1 MATKKDNTD
10 KYDWKITVTKKGKK
24 YDTDKYQGHTEGP
37 WYRMHS
43 NDTIRSEPMGDNAE
57 AHLFD
62 IVGATTVDA
71 ELAADAPLL
80 LEEIKRYYGF
90 VDELLN
96 YFHHTTLE
104 NESFMDLMYRMGIF
118 EFEPEPWQNEKGE
131 WMIFVGDTYE
141 TGEWVV
147 DKDLTKR

>member
-1 MATKKDNTD
+1 MA
-10 KYDWKITVTKKGKK
+10 TKKGKK

-43 NDTIRSEPMGDNAE
+43 NDTIRSEPMGDDAE

-80 LEEIKRYYGF
+80 LEELKRCYERIDY
-90 VDELLN
+90 
-96 YFHHTTLE
+96 LE
-104 NESFMDLMYRMGIF
+104 SVAEEYRQ
-118 EFEPEPWQNEKGE
+118 ERPEEYCANCYAHLSEYD
-131 WMIFVGDTYE
+131 GDGVKE
-141 TGEWVV
+141 CLCSDCEASE
-147 DKDLTKR
+147 

>member
-1 MATKKDNTD
+1 MTTKKDNTD

-24 YDTDKYQGHTEGP
+24 YDTDKYEGHTEGP

-71 ELAADAPLL
+71 ELAADAPRILQAL
-80 LEEIKRYYGF
+80 I
-90 VDELLN
+90 DEQAEVERLRLA
-96 YFHHTTLE
+96 FITAILKLKMPSDDDE
-104 NESFMDLMYRMGIF
+104 
-118 EFEPEPWQNEKGE
+118 
-131 WMIFVGDTYE
+131 
-141 TGEWVV
+141 
-147 DKDLTKR
+147 